1 MAQRETVKRKQS
13 RAPRDEQPDADHQ
26 PEGNGKGEELAAD
39 EQELA
44 SYLEERIKPGLNSGA
59 IPMLARSIAREIAGG
74 GGEDED
80 EGGGG
85 DATDLEAD
93 LHTLQQFLGED
104 WTLFYAVHGDD
115 AWLIAETQD
124 ASQRLEAAN
133 AEVLVQ
139 AVGLLNQSGGRSGT
153 GRSSSEDEGDGD
165 GD

>member
-1 MAQRETVKRKQS
+1 MAQRESVKRKQS
-13 RAPRDEQPDADHQ
+13 RAPRDEQPDTDKEHG
-26 PEGNGKGEELAAD
+26 GNGGGEDLAAD

-74 GGEDED
+74 DDDREEEGGEEPS
-80 EGGGG
+80 
-85 DATDLEAD
+85 DLEAD

-139 AVGLLNQSGGRSGT
+139 AVGLLNKAGGRLGSG
-153 GRSSSEDEGDGD
+153 SEDEGDGD
-165 GD
+165 

>member
-1 MAQRETVKRKQS
+1 MAERETVKRKQS
-13 RAPRDEQPDADHQ
+13 RASRKEQPDADLQ
-26 PEGNGKGEELAAD
+26 AGGNGDGEDLAAD

-59 IPMLARSIAREIAGG
+59 IPLLARSIAREIAGG
-74 GGEDED
+74 DDQDED
-80 EGGGG
+80 EGGE
-85 DATDLEAD
+85 ATDLEAD

-139 AVGLLNQSGGRSGT
+139 AVALLNQGGGRSGPR
-153 GRSSSEDEGDGD
+153 RSESEDEGDGD
-165 GD
+165 

>member
-13 RAPRDEQPDADHQ
+13 REQPDTDKE
-26 PEGNGKGEELAAD
+26 PGGNGGGEDLAAD

-74 GGEDED
+74 GDDRDEE
-80 EGGGG
+80 EGGGE
-85 DATDLEAD
+85 ATDLEAD

-104 WTLFYAVHGDD
+104 WTLYYAVHGDD

-139 AVGLLNQSGGRSGT
+139 AVGLLNKAGGRLGSGG
-153 GRSSSEDEGDGD
+153 SEDEGDGD
-165 GD
+165 GDGD

>member
-13 RAPRDEQPDADHQ
+13 RAPRNEQPDADHE

-59 IPMLARSIAREIAGG
+59 IPMLARSIAREIAGAG
-74 GGEDED
+74 SGDEDED
-80 EGGGG
+80 DGGEE
-85 DATDLEAD
+85 ATDLEAD

-104 WTLFYAVHGDD
+104 WTLLYAVHGDD

-139 AVGLLNQSGGRSGT
+139 AVGLLNERGGRSR
-153 GRSSSEDEGDGD
+153 RSESEDEGDGD
-165 GD
+165 